1 MEERGD
7 EEKLAVSVH
16 RYKNWIDAINA
27 RDKRIVELQAEVN
40 ACTEQL
46 IYAYLE
52 AREEQEKL
60 IAQGLSRQQIE
71 VIGIIPAVPFD
82 PLVMA
87 KRAKAAGT

>member
-1 MEERGD
+1 MERDD
-7 EEKLAVSVH
+7 EEKLALSVH
-16 RYKNWIDAINA
+16 RYKNWVDAIGL
-27 RDKRIVELQAEVN
+27 RDQEIVRFQEQIS

-52 AREEQEKL
+52 AREEQERL
-60 IAQGLSRQQIE
+60 IALGLSRQQIE
-71 VIGIIPAVPFD
+71 AVGIIPAVPFD